1 MIMTLEF
8 WKKSGE
14 TAIRVAAA
22 SAIGAL
28 GTGEILTAFEIN
40 WLDIGGIALLAG
52 VVSILGSLAVPE
64 PAIREARRGA
74 KRALEAE
81 RLSALEAAEKKS
93 KAAAKRKA
101 SNK

>member
-28 GTGEILTAFEIN
+28 GTGEILTALNVN
-40 WLDIGGIALLAG
+40 WLDVAGIALLAG

-64 PAIREARRGA
+64 PEVRAARREA
-74 KRALEAE
+74 KRLAQQPQPKAPAS
-81 RLSALEAAEKKS
+81 RKK
-93 KAAAKRKA
+93 K
-101 SNK
+101 